1 MPKKKTRVAFCMRD
15 MQLGGAEAVL
25 VRTLE
30 GLMKRG
36 DLDISIVSYVD
47 ITESIYKNW
56 LAQHFEI
63 KHVVLYPCSWL
74 GTKLKRFF
82 LVRIFQHLLRDVY
95 RFGRRALFND
105 SVWQNYDVI
114 VDYYD
119 FGFHQE
125 LKKVQKQKIA
135 WWHSSINKFV
145 SGAKNYTKYLESY
158 DKFVALTDGFVDD
171 FKKQWTQFADKIL
184 RVYNPLNVA
193 DIVSRAESGDVFPG
207 NYFVSVARLSADKDV
222 VTVLHAFDKFYLDN
236 NNPAARLVLVGGG
249 DIDKYRKIAD
259 KCIASKNIVFLGAQS
274 NPFGYMRGALANILS
289 SYSEGLPTVLLESI
303 AVKTLNIASDCKNGP
318 REILLDG
325 KAGLLYVPG
334 DVDGLAQHMSDVWQ
348 NKTPTKRM
356 IDTASKSLD
365 RFDVKN
371 IVAQVLDL
379 FTH

>member
-1 MPKKKTRVAFCMRD
+1 MSKKKTHVVFCMRD
-15 MQLGGAEAVL
+15 MQLGGAEAVFI
-25 VRTLE
+25 RTLE
-30 GLMKRG
+30 GLIKQG
-36 DLDISIVSYVD
+36 NLDISFVSYVN
-47 ITESIYKNW
+47 ITEPVYKNW
-56 LAQHFEI
+56 LAQHPEI

-82 LVRIFQHLLRDVY
+82 LMRIFQHFLRDVY
-95 RFGRRALFND
+95 RWGRRILFNRR
-105 SVWQNYDVI
+105 VWKNYDVI

-119 FGFHQE
+119 FGFYQE
-125 LKKVQKQKIA
+125 LKKVKKQKIA

-145 SGAKNYTKYLESY
+145 FGAGNYIQYLEVY
-158 DKFVALTDGFVDD
+158 DKFVVLTDGFVDD
-171 FKKQWTQFADKIL
+171 FKKQWPQFADKIL
-184 RVYNPLNVA
+184 RIYNPLNLS
-193 DIVSRAESGDVFPG
+193 DIMSRAKEGDGFSGD
-207 NYFVSVARLSADKDV
+207 YFVSVARLSADKDV

-236 NNPAARLVLVGGG
+236 NNPDARLVLVGGG

-356 IDTASKSLD
+356 INTASKSLD